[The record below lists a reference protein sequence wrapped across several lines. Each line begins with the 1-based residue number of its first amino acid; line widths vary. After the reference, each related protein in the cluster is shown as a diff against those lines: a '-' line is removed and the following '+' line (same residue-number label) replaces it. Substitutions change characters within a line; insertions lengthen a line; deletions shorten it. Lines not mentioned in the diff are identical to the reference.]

1 MKYAIWLKQFTLVVT
16 FLLMR
21 VSTQA
26 QTDFYETKEIAIGEV
41 TNEIRM
47 GKFAG
52 NRNLAMGLKNIL
64 EELILELDYEL
75 YDGASQKINVRLV
88 FFDIKNMGMSV
99 AVFRKGV
106 ALTQIA
112 AIGEL
117 IEDGKVVKVS
127 KQAGTSKQ
135 ISQSTLIIAA
145 DGRFN
150 QQTASIALKRVC
162 EKIIKDLLK

>member
-1 MKYAIWLKQFTLVVT
+1 MNAAIKLFLLVVT
-16 FLLMR
+16 SLLLS
-21 VSTQA
+21 VSTHA
-26 QTDFYETKEIAIGEV
+26 QTDFYEPKEIAIGEV

-52 NRNLAMGLKNIL
+52 NRNLTIGITNIL
-64 EELILELDYEL
+64 EEIILEYDYDL

-88 FFDIKNMGMSV
+88 FFDIKNMGTSI

-117 IEDGKVVKVS
+117 VEDGKVIKVS
-127 KQAGTSKQ
+127 KQQGTSKQ
-135 ISQSTLIIAA
+135 ISQSTLVIAE
-145 DGRFN
+145 DGKFN

-162 EKIIKDLLK
+162 EAIVKDLLK

>member
-1 MKYAIWLKQFTLVVT
+1 MKSAINKFVLVVI
-16 FLLMR
+16 FLFMG
-21 VSTQA
+21 VSIQA
-26 QTDFYETKEIAIGEV
+26 QNDFYETKEIAIGEV

-52 NRNLAMGLKNIL
+52 NRNLTIGIKNIL
-64 EELILELDYEL
+64 EEIILELDYDL
-75 YDGASQKINVRLV
+75 YDGASQRINVRLV
-88 FFDIKNMGMSV
+88 FFDIKNMGTSI

-106 ALTQIA
+106 SLTQIA

-117 IEDGKVVKVS
+117 IEDGEVIKVS

-135 ISQSTLIIAA
+135 ISQSTLVIAA

-150 QQTASIALKRVC
+150 QQTASIALKRV
-162 EKIIKDLLK
+162 